1 MTLFLYVLRDF
12 IRYVVGTLLLCVF
25 LFLLFDFIHKTTRY
39 IPRYNPETSLL
50 IKYYIYSLPSLIIQA
65 LPIASLLASV
75 ITMVLL
81 SRTNEIT
88 AMRAAGMGPLRV
100 GMPIVIGGL
109 GLCLVAAFLGEY
121 ILPRWAEKMH
131 YVQEVQIERG
141 SETQIAEGARWV
153 KDENVL
159 YNFRDYDPIT
169 NVMTGVRVIE
179 TGDNFRPKKSLEARL
194 ATYRP
199 ESSDWLLE
207 DVKIL
212 YFWPKGTLSYTERKD
227 VMPVSIPVEP
237 VKLKKE
243 RRYPNELSSAE
254 LIDTIRKGAASG
266 VDILSYRVE
275 LHSKLAFHLAPFVVC
290 LIGLRFGY
298 RSERTMETARGV
310 LLAVAVGMSY
320 WFFLNAARAL
330 AKRGLLHP
338 IPASWS
344 ADVIL
349 LAYSLINLWNLQ
361 RKRT

>member
-1 MTLFLYVLRDF
+1 MILFFYVFRDF
-12 IRYVVGTLLLCVF
+12 VRYVVGTLLLCVF

-39 IPRYNPETSLL
+39 IPRYNPETILL
-50 IKYYIYSLPSLIIQA
+50 VRYYIYSLPNLVVQA

-88 AMRAAGMGPLRV
+88 AMRAAGMGPLRTA
-100 GMPIVIGGL
+100 MPIVVGGL
-109 GLCLVAAFLGEY
+109 SLCLVSILLGEWL
-121 ILPRWAEKMH
+121 LPRTAQKMH
-131 YVQEVQIERG
+131 FIQEVLIERG

-153 KDENVL
+153 KDLNLL

-179 TGDNFRPKKSLEARL
+179 TGDNFRPKRSLEARL

-199 ESSDWLLE
+199 DIGDWLLE
-207 DVKIL
+207 DVKVL

-227 VMPVSIPVEP
+227 VMPVRIPVEP
-237 VKLKKE
+237 MKLKKE
-243 RRYPNELSSAE
+243 RRQPNELSSME
-254 LIDTIRKGAASG
+254 LSDIISKGAVSG
-266 VDILSYRVE
+266 GDVLSYRVE
-275 LHSKLAFHLAPFVVC
+275 LHTKLAFHLAPFVVC

-310 LLAVAVGMSY
+310 LLAVGVGMSY

-330 AKRGLLHP
+330 AKRGVLHP

-344 ADVIL
+344 ADLIL
-349 LAYSLINLWNLQ
+349 MAYSLLNLWRLRQ
-361 RKRT
+361 KK